1 MELEFD
7 SWVQSELAK
16 SCASASLSSEEPQN
30 GDQGMPLLVTMIG
43 AGVLTFLAIPF

>member
-16 SCASASLSSEEPQN
+16 SYASASFPTEEPQN